1 MAVSDISTITF
12 GSNTYNLKDTS
23 KYEKPA
29 GGIPDSDIASASA
42 WNAKATKPTKKSISL
57 SATWSGSGP
66 YTQTVTVSGY
76 TITANSKVDLQP
88 DATTIA
94 QLITDGVKA
103 LYINNNA
110 GTLTAYAIG
119 AAPTAALTLQCTV
132 TEVSS

>member
-1 MAVSDISTITF
+1 MAVIDISTITF

-29 GGIPDSDIASASA
+29 VGIPDSDIVSASI

-57 SATWSGSGP
+57 STTWSGSGP

-88 DATTIA
+88 DASVLA
-94 QLITDGVKA
+94 QMISDDVNA
-103 LYINNNA
+103 LYISNNS
-110 GTLTAYAIG
+110 GILTAYAIG
-119 AAPTAALTLQCTV
+119 AAPTAALSIQCTI
-132 TEVSS
+132 TEVS